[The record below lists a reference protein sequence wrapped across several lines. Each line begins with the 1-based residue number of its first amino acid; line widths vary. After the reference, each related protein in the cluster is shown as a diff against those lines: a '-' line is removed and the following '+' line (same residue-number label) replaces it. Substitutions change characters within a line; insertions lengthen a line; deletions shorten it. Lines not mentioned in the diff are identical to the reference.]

1 MEEGIMELGLNGRRA
16 VVTASSEGIGRA
28 IALGLAKEGVRVLM
42 CARREEL
49 LNDTAA
55 EIRSITGA
63 EVHAVPAD
71 VSVGADR
78 DRLAT
83 EARERFGGVDILVNN
98 AGGPPSG
105 AIATLGEDAWQAAL
119 DTNLN
124 ATIRLTYAFLPGMQA
139 QRWGRILNIVS
150 TSAKEPFAN
159 LSLSNV
165 TRAGVVA
172 FAKTLATE
180 AGPDNVL
187 VNNIAPGAIW
197 TERSRKSVAAQAKAQ
212 GISEEEA
219 KEASEQ
225 GIPLRR
231 IGAPEELANLAVF
244 LASDAA
250 SYITGTT
257 IQVDGG
263 LVKGLF

>member
-1 MEEGIMELGLNGRRA
+1 MQLGLNGRRA

-28 IALGLAKEGVRVLM
+28 IASALAVEGVRLLL
-42 CARREEL
+42 CARRVEL
-49 LNDTAA
+49 LNATAD
-55 EIRSITGA
+55 EIRAATGA
-63 EVHAVPAD
+63 EVHGIRADISVPAD
-71 VSVGADR
+71 VDHLAAEANE
-78 DRLAT
+78 RL
-83 EARERFGGVDILVNN
+83 GGVDIVVNN

-105 AIATLGEDAWQAAL
+105 AIATLGEDAWQAAI

-124 ATIRLTYAFLPGMQA
+124 ATIRLTCAFLPGMRA
-139 QRWGRILNIVS
+139 QRWGRILNIIS

-197 TERSRKSVAAQAKAQ
+197 TERSRRNLEAQAKAQ
-212 GISEEEA
+212 GKSEEEVKA
-219 KEASEQ
+219 AREE

-231 IGAPEELANLAVF
+231 IGTPEELASLAVF

-263 LVKGLF
+263 LVKCLF